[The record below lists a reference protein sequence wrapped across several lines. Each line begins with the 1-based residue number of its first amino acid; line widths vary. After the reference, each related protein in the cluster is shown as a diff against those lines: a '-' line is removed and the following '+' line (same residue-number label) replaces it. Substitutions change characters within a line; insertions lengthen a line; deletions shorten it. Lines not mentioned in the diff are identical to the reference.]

1 MKATWL
7 SRTEKRLA
15 AALLAAGLLA
25 AGCGRAPEE
34 APVPELAEPP
44 GVTMDTAVV
53 TRGDIF
59 NLTVTEGTMVAA
71 SVEIG
76 APIDG
81 MLVGEYSYPGAWVEE
96 GDLLF
101 AIDESAVNRAAD
113 ALSGELDYTE
123 KLYAYD
129 EAIAAVKAGIL
140 ESEGKTAEVEEAL
153 LALSQMKET
162 HSGTLSGMQEEL
174 DTLTAR
180 QGSGRITAPVSGYF
194 YYDQMRVAAGNGVRQ
209 GQALGYIADVSS
221 LVMSVG
227 KYYSEDTLSRAE
239 YTAWIGDR
247 AYEIELIPQDFADVL
262 AKMITGETVTTN
274 FRVIG
279 GEDSVHAG
287 DFAVL
292 MLKQQNHPDVL
303 RLPVEAV
310 YGSGDERYVYL
321 LGEGVDRVRRDVSV
335 GASNG
340 LMIEITGGLEE
351 GDRVYVR
358 E

>member
-1 MKATWL
+1 MITRERAY
-7 SRTEKRLA
+7 
-15 AALLAAGLLA
+15 AL
-25 AGCGRAPEE
+25 R
-34 APVPELAEPP
+34 
-44 GVTMDTAVV
+44 
-53 TRGDIF
+53 R
-59 NLTVTEGTMVAA
+59 
-71 SVEIG
+71 
-76 APIDG
+76 
-81 MLVGEYSYPGAWVEE
+81 MLVKASASLSDEDALEAVE
-96 GDLLF
+96 LF
-101 AIDESAVNRAAD
+101 AAWT
-113 ALSGELDYTE
+113 SGTE
-123 KLYAYD
+123 YATDQRLRYGGKLYRVRQDHTSQADWLPSSTPSLY
-129 EAIAAVKAGIL
+129 
-140 ESEGKTAEVEEAL
+140 AEVEKPGQGDTPDHPIL
-153 LALSQMKET
+153 YNGNM
-162 HSGTLSGMQEEL
+162 EL
-174 DTLTAR
+174 
-180 QGSGRITAPVSGYF
+180 IE
-194 YYDQMRVAAGNGVRQ
+194 
-209 GQALGYIADVSS
+209 
-221 LVMSVG
+221 G